1 MLSSTAWCPKQKCNP
16 ENSSFV
22 FIWKFFD
29 VLQEIWDEF
38 DLNTNT
44 DEKKNTH
51 RDLLSPSHWVGFDNE
66 YRIEYKMRYVICL
79 RCIFFCY
86 MDGAM
91 CTLYPDVVSPSNWKT
106 LHAIVSTDEIFG
118 TWKLW
123 KCHCEEIL
131 KRKAPHIQAQ
141 RNVCCSIPIHTFTFT
156 IKITLSQFNGW
167 KRERFEI

>member
-79 RCIFFCY
+79 RCIFFLLHGWCNVH
-86 MDGAM
+86 
-91 CTLYPDVVSPSNWKT
+91 TLS
-106 LHAIVSTDEIFG
+106 G
-118 TWKLW
+118 
-123 KCHCEEIL
+123 
-131 KRKAPHIQAQ
+131 R
-141 RNVCCSIPIHTFTFT
+141 SIT
-156 IKITLSQFNGW
+156 IKLKNIARYRFDRWDFRNLKIVKMSLWRDIETKSATYTSATKCMLLNSNTHTHTITITLSQFNGW